1 MIRYYDHESCDTCHL
16 GPTTYHNPVVAEFWV
31 IQCTGQKFYPRDVQV
46 SWIPGGSLIDRPP
59 SIIIFPYVSNA
70 FRSFYY
76 SPSQKPA
83 VVHMCASYLALY
95 YFSVCPCRMA
105 SNIERRPI
113 FGQSLGELI
122 ASPREVPVV
131 AQVQHIYLFIHR
143 YLHTRLE

>member
-1 MIRYYDHESCDTCHL
+1 MSQMPFVLSTIAPREA
-16 GPTTYHNPVVAEFWV
+16 PT
-31 IQCTGQKFYPRDVQV
+31 
-46 SWIPGGSLIDRPP
+46 L
-59 SIIIFPYVSNA
+59 
-70 FRSFYY
+70 
-76 SPSQKPA
+76 A

-122 ASPREVPVV
+122 ANSREVPVV
-131 AQVQHIYLFIHR
+131 AQVQHLYLYIHR